1 MLTDYALKCINI
13 RQYYKRTTPLFR
25 FKRLKQIQFRLRL
38 RIANTGDVRQLRPR
52 FGLALIL
59 ALQVP
64 TAFAQSDTP
73 TLQEVEVIGSFE
85 NNNPAESSEIAS
97 RIEVSGE
104 QLETKKIQSLS
115 ELSQQTPGFYG
126 FGSTPRLAGFSIRG
140 LGNNQFNDGLDSSV
154 GLYVD
159 GVYLARQ
166 SYTAFGLYDLDTVS
180 VYRGPQGSRYG
191 LDSTAGEVHIQS
203 RQPSHTREN
212 NITLGLG
219 NQGYSELSAA
229 STGSLIEGE
238 LAGRISVFK
247 QQRDG
252 FLFNQFDGSLLN
264 DQNRFGVRGQLLWTP
279 SDNLVVRVIG
289 EYGELDQRCCA
300 IALFGPVSKSIQA
313 SDDYMG
319 YKRPGTNPADRI
331 TDQNIQP
338 LSKLTRESAAV
349 VAEWG
354 PPGRHKFVSITG
366 LNRLSYNPTRND
378 DGTSMNLLEGST
390 TSESQQISQE
400 LRWHTEFKRLKT
412 TVGVVALNQKLRGE
426 EIGILGDEIALWALG
441 GTLRQQVPTLN
452 RQNSGFLINALLPPD
467 ALNGLRLS
475 TPYSQSSNTY
485 SAFTSADW
493 RIDAITTA
501 TAGVRYTESSR
512 RGSIS
517 RSRSGGD
524 LQSSPLAFTNTLT
537 TVGNLI
543 GQDLSAVTYDGLIDM
558 LVGES
563 FDRSDSRK
571 DNGTSGQLAL
581 RRQLSKTLAG
591 HVSLTRGYKSG
602 GLNLAGL
609 SPNVRAQFD
618 PEIADSVQLGL
629 RSLHS
634 QGSGF
639 SSLTL
644 YNTRV
649 KNFQALTYEENTG
662 LIPNPR
668 QNNVLNIPKVRLQ
681 GVEVELAREV
691 TRRLTVGAGLAYN
704 RAISTDF
711 SNAPNED
718 TRRNDK
724 NLSGKQLYNAPR
736 WSGFVSLE
744 QKLPNEGDLRPYIG
758 VDHTFRSATFGAVDQ
773 SRNSFI
779 DAYQLTNLRVGVRH
793 LKQKWDAQ
801 VWVKNVFD
809 EDYKAAVS
817 ALYSLGEYGGYAGD
831 PRTYGVSLDLQY

>member
-1 MLTDYALKCINI
+1 L
-13 RQYYKRTTPLFR
+13 R
-25 FKRLKQIQFRLRL
+25 QIQYNQRLVYKTNRAL
-38 RIANTGDVRQLRPR
+38 LRPAL
-52 FGLALIL
+52 GLAIVLTL
-59 ALQVP
+59 PVQAVL
-64 TAFAQSDTP
+64 AQSTNP
-73 TLQEVEVIGSFE
+73 TLQEVEVADRVQNS
-85 NNNPAESSEIAS
+85 NTP
-97 RIEVSGE
+97 EVSQISSSIETDGE
-104 QLETKKIQSLS
+104 TLETKKLQSLS
-115 ELSQQTPGFYG
+115 ELSQQVPGFYG
-126 FGSTPRLAGFSIRG
+126 FGSTPRLAGFTIRG

-166 SYTAFGLYDLDTVS
+166 SYAAFGLYDLDTVS

-212 NITLGLG
+212 NLTLGIG
-219 NQGYSELSAA
+219 NQGYRELSAA
-229 STGSLIEGE
+229 STGSLIAGE
-238 LAGRISVFK
+238 LAGRIGVFK
-247 QQRDG
+247 QQSDG
-252 FLFNQFDGSLLN
+252 FLFNKFDGTLLN
-264 DQNRFGVRGQLLWTP
+264 DQNRFGLRGQLLWTP
-279 SDNLVVRVIG
+279 SDELVVRFIG

-300 IALFGPVSKSIQA
+300 IALFGPVSPNIQA

-319 YKRPGTNPADRI
+319 YQRPGTNPADRV
-331 TDQNIQP
+331 TDNNIQP
-338 LSKLTRESAAV
+338 LSKLTKESAAV

-390 TSESQQISQE
+390 TSESQQLSQE
-400 LRWHTEFKRLKT
+400 LRWHTDFKRLKT
-412 TVGVVALNQKLRGE
+412 TVGVFALNQKLRGE
-426 EIGILGDEIALWALG
+426 EVGILGDEIALWALG
-441 GTLRQQVPTLN
+441 GALRQRVPTLN

-475 TPYSQSSNTY
+475 TPYSQSSNTL
-485 SAFTSADW
+485 SAFSTADW
-493 RIDAITTA
+493 RINAITTA
-501 TAGVRYTESSR
+501 TAGIRYTESKR
-512 RGSIS
+512 HGSIS
-517 RSRSGGD
+517 RSRSGGN

-563 FDRSDSRK
+563 FDRTDSRK
-571 DNGTSGQLAL
+571 DSGTSGQLAL
-581 RRQLSKTLAG
+581 HRQFSKTLSG

-618 PEIADSVQLGL
+618 PEIADNFQIGL
-629 RSLHS
+629 NKIESTRRSL
-634 QGSGF
+634 

-668 QNNVLNIPKVRLQ
+668 QNNVLNIPEVRLQ
-681 GVEVELAREV
+681 GVEIELAREV

-704 RAISTDF
+704 RAISTEF
-711 SNAPNED
+711 QNAPNED

-744 QKLPNEGDLRPYIG
+744 QKLPNQGELRPYIG

-779 DAYQLTNLRVGVRH
+779 DEYQLTNLRLGIRNP
-793 LKQKWDAQ
+793 KQKWHAQ
-801 VWVKNVFD
+801 AWVKNLFD
-809 EDYKAAVS
+809 EDYIAAVS

-831 PRTYGVSLDLQY
+831 PRTFGVSLDINY

>member
-1 MLTDYALKCINI
+1 M
-13 RQYYKRTTPLFR
+13 
-25 FKRLKQIQFRLRL
+25 
-38 RIANTGDVRQLRPR
+38 RPA
-52 FGLALIL
+52 FSLALVL
-59 ALQVP
+59 ALP
-64 TAFAQSDTP
+64 MDNAFSQSVNP
-73 TLQEVEVIGSFE
+73 SLQEVEVTGNIEKNDTSEAPALGST
-85 NNNPAESSEIAS
+85 IKT
-97 RIEVSGE
+97 SGDT
-104 QLETKKIQSLS
+104 LETKKIQSLS
-115 ELSQQTPGFYG
+115 ELSQQVPGFYG

-166 SYTAFGLYDLDTVS
+166 SYSAFGLYDLDTVD

-191 LDSTAGEVHIQS
+191 LDSTAGEVQIQS
-203 RQPSHTREN
+203 RQPSHTRES

-219 NQGYSELSAA
+219 NQGYRELSAA

-252 FLFNQFDGSLLN
+252 FLFNQFDGTLLN

-279 SDNLVVRVIG
+279 SDELVIRFIG
-289 EYGELDQRCCA
+289 EYGELDQQCCA
-300 IALFGPVSKSIQA
+300 IALFGPVSRTIQA
-313 SDDYMG
+313 SDEYMG
-319 YKRPGTNPADRI
+319 YNRPGTNPADRV
-331 TDQNIQP
+331 TDNNIQP
-338 LSKLTRESAAV
+338 LSKLTKESAAV

-366 LNRLSYNPTRND
+366 LNRLAYNPTRND

-400 LRWHTEFKRLKT
+400 LRWHTDFKRLKT
-412 TVGVVALNQKLRGE
+412 TVGVFALNQKLRGE
-426 EIGILGDEIALWALG
+426 EVGILGDEIALWALG
-441 GTLRQQVPTLN
+441 GALRQQVPTLN
-452 RQNSGFLINALLPPD
+452 RQNSGFLVNALLPPD

-475 TPYSQSSNTY
+475 TPYSQSSNTL
-485 SAFTSADW
+485 SAFSTADW
-493 RIDAITTA
+493 RINAITTA
-501 TAGVRYTESSR
+501 TAGIRYTESKR

-517 RSRSGGD
+517 RSRSGGN

-563 FDRSDSRK
+563 FDRTDSRK
-571 DNGTSGQLAL
+571 DHGTSGQLAL
-581 RRQLSKTLAG
+581 HRQLTKTLSG
-591 HVSLTRGYKSG
+591 HASLTRGYKSG

-609 SPNVRAQFD
+609 SPSVRAQFD
-618 PEIADSVQLGL
+618 PEIADSFQVGL
-629 RSLHS
+629 KRIEPTGRSL
-634 QGSGF
+634 

-649 KNFQALTYEENTG
+649 KNFQALTYEENMG

-668 QNNVLNIPKVRLQ
+668 QNNVLNIPEVRLQ
-681 GVEVELAREV
+681 GVELEMAREV
-691 TRRLTVGAGLAYN
+691 TRRLTVGAGVAYN
-704 RAISTDF
+704 RAISTEF
-711 SNAPNED
+711 ANAPNED
-718 TRRNDK
+718 TRKNDK

-744 QKLPNEGDLRPYIG
+744 QKLPNQGELQPYVG
-758 VDHTFRSATFGAVDQ
+758 LDHTFRSATFGAVDQ

-779 DAYQLTNLRVGVRH
+779 DAYQLTNLRLGVRN
-793 LKQKWDAQ
+793 LKQKWHAQ
-801 VWVKNVFD
+801 AWVKNLFD

-831 PRTYGVSLDLQY
+831 PRTFGVSLDLSY

>member
-1 MLTDYALKCINI
+1 MRPAL
-13 RQYYKRTTPLFR
+13 
-25 FKRLKQIQFRLRL
+25 
-38 RIANTGDVRQLRPR
+38 
-52 FGLALIL
+52 GLAIVLTL
-59 ALQVP
+59 PVQAVL
-64 TAFAQSDTP
+64 AQSTNP
-73 TLQEVEVIGSFE
+73 TLQEVEVADRAE
-85 NNNPAESSEIAS
+85 NNNTPEVPQISSN
-97 RIEVSGE
+97 IETDGE
-104 QLETKKIQSLS
+104 TLETKKLQSLS
-115 ELSQQTPGFYG
+115 ELSQQVPGFYG
-126 FGSTPRLAGFSIRG
+126 FGSTPRLAGFTIRG

-166 SYTAFGLYDLDTVS
+166 SYTAFGLYDLDTVN

-212 NITLGLG
+212 NLTLGVG
-219 NQGYSELSAA
+219 NQGYRELSAA

-252 FLFNQFDGSLLN
+252 FLFNQFDGTLLN

-279 SDNLVVRVIG
+279 SDELVIRVIG

-300 IALFGPVSKSIQA
+300 IALFGPVSPTIQA

-319 YKRPGTNPADRI
+319 YQRPGTNPADRI
-331 TDQNIQP
+331 TDNNIQP
-338 LSKLTRESAAV
+338 LSKLTKESAAV

-390 TSESQQISQE
+390 TSESQQLSQE
-400 LRWHTEFKRLKT
+400 LRWHTDFKRLKT
-412 TVGVVALNQKLRGE
+412 TVGVFALNQKLRGE
-426 EIGILGDEIALWALG
+426 EVGILGDEIALWALG
-441 GTLRQQVPTLN
+441 GALRQQVPTLN

-475 TPYSQSSNTY
+475 TPYSQSSNTV
-485 SAFTSADW
+485 SAFSTADW
-493 RIDAITTA
+493 RINAITTA
-501 TAGVRYTESSR
+501 TAGIRYTESKR

-517 RSRSGGD
+517 RSRSGGN

-563 FDRSDSRK
+563 FDRTDSRK
-571 DNGTSGQLAL
+571 DSGTSGQLAL
-581 RRQLSKTLAG
+581 HRQLSKTLSG
-591 HVSLTRGYKSG
+591 HISLTRGYKSG

-618 PEIADSVQLGL
+618 PEVADNIQIGL
-629 RSLHS
+629 KKIESAGRGL
-634 QGSGF
+634 

-668 QNNVLNIPKVRLQ
+668 QNNVLNIPEVRLQ
-681 GVEVELAREV
+681 GVELELAREV

-711 SNAPNED
+711 PNAPNED

-744 QKLPNEGDLRPYIG
+744 QKLPNQGELRPYIG
-758 VDHTFRSATFGAVDQ
+758 LDHTFRSATFGAVDQ

-779 DAYQLTNLRVGVRH
+779 DEYQLTNLRLGIRNP
-793 LKQKWDAQ
+793 KQKWHAQ
-801 VWVKNVFD
+801 AWVKNLFD
-809 EDYKAAVS
+809 EDYIAAVS

-831 PRTYGVSLDLQY
+831 PRTFGVSLDLQY

>member
-1 MLTDYALKCINI
+1 M
-13 RQYYKRTTPLFR
+13 RRTHTLHRPATR
-25 FKRLKQIQFRLRL
+25 ANESRLHFAIE
-38 RIANTGDVRQLRPR
+38 
-52 FGLALIL
+52 LALVL
-59 ALQVP
+59 AIP
-64 TAFAQSDTP
+64 TQTVFAQSEKP
-73 TLQEVEVIGSFE
+73 SLQEVEVT
-85 NNNPAESSEIAS
+85 SSVNVDNTTQSPEIS
-97 RIEVSGE
+97 SKIETSGDT
-104 QLETKKIQSLS
+104 LETKKLQNLS
-115 ELSQQTPGFYG
+115 ELSQQVPGFYG

-166 SYTAFGLYDLDTVS
+166 SYTAFGLYDLDS
-180 VYRGPQGSRYG
+180 VTIYRGPQGSRYG

-203 RQPSHTREN
+203 RQPSHTREDN
-212 NITLGLG
+212 VTLGLG
-219 NQGYSELSAA
+219 NQGYREFSAA

-252 FLFNQFDGSLLN
+252 FLFNQFDGTLLN

-279 SDNLVVRVIG
+279 TDNLIVRFSG

-300 IALFGPVSKSIQA
+300 IALFGPVSRSIQA

-319 YKRPGTNPADRI
+319 YKRPGINPADRV
-331 TDQNIQP
+331 TDSNIQP
-338 LSKLTRESAAV
+338 LSKLTKESAAV

-354 PPGRHKFVSITG
+354 PPGRHKFVSITS
-366 LNRLSYNPTRND
+366 LNRLAYTPTRND

-412 TVGVVALNQKLRGE
+412 TVGMFALNQKLRGE
-426 EIGILGDEIALWALG
+426 EVATLGDEIALWSLG
-441 GTLRQQVPTLN
+441 GALRQQVPTLN

-475 TPYSQSSNTY
+475 TPYSQSSNTLSAY
-485 SAFTSADW
+485 STADW
-493 RIDAITTA
+493 RISAVTTA
-501 TAGVRYTESSR
+501 TAGIRYTESKR

-517 RSRSGGD
+517 RSRSGGN

-558 LVGES
+558 LVGDS
-563 FDRSDSRK
+563 FDRTDSRK
-571 DNGTSGQLAL
+571 DSGGSGQLAL
-581 RRQLSKTLAG
+581 HRQLSKTLSG
-591 HVSLTRGYKSG
+591 HASLTRGYKSG

-609 SPNVRAQFD
+609 SPSVRAQFD
-618 PEIADSVQLGL
+618 PEIADSFQLGL
-629 RSLHS
+629 RKIEPTGRGLSN
-634 QGSGF
+634 
-639 SSLTL
+639 LTL

-668 QNNVLNIPKVRLQ
+668 QNNVLNIPEVRLQ
-681 GVEVELAREV
+681 GVELELVREL
-691 TRRLTVGAGLAYN
+691 TRQLTVGAGLAYN
-704 RAISTDF
+704 RAISTEF
-711 SNAPNED
+711 TNAPNED

-736 WSGFVSLE
+736 WSGFLSLE
-744 QKLPNEGDLRPYIG
+744 QRLPNQGELRPYIG

-779 DAYQLTNLRVGVRH
+779 DEYQLTNLRLGVRNP
-793 LKQKWDAQ
+793 KQKWHAQ
-801 VWVKNVFD
+801 AWVKNVFD

-831 PRTYGVSLDLQY
+831 PRTFGVSLDFSY

>member
-1 MLTDYALKCINI
+1 M
-13 RQYYKRTTPLFR
+13 R
-25 FKRLKQIQFRLRL
+25 QIQYNQRLVYKTNRAL
-38 RIANTGDVRQLRPR
+38 LRPAL
-52 FGLALIL
+52 GLAIVLTL
-59 ALQVP
+59 PVQAVL
-64 TAFAQSDTP
+64 AQSTNP
-73 TLQEVEVIGSFE
+73 TLQEVEVADRIE
-85 NNNPAESSEIAS
+85 NNNTPEVPQISSSVETD
-97 RIEVSGE
+97 GE
-104 QLETKKIQSLS
+104 TLETKKIQSLS
-115 ELSQQTPGFYG
+115 ELSQQVPGFYG
-126 FGSTPRLAGFSIRG
+126 FGSTPRLTGFTIRG

-212 NITLGLG
+212 NLTLGVG
-219 NQGYSELSAA
+219 NQGYRELSAA

-252 FLFNQFDGSLLN
+252 FLFNQFDGTLLN

-279 SDNLVVRVIG
+279 SDELVIRVIG

-300 IALFGPVSKSIQA
+300 IALFGPVSPTIQA

-319 YKRPGTNPADRI
+319 YQRPGTNPADRI
-331 TDQNIQP
+331 TDNNIQP
-338 LSKLTRESAAV
+338 LSKLTKESAAV

-390 TSESQQISQE
+390 TSESQQLSQE
-400 LRWHTEFKRLKT
+400 LRWHTDFKRLKT
-412 TVGVVALNQKLRGE
+412 TVGVFAVNQKLRGE
-426 EIGILGDEIALWALG
+426 EVGILGDEIALWALG
-441 GTLRQQVPTLN
+441 GALRQQVPTLN

-475 TPYSQSSNTY
+475 TPYSQSSNTV
-485 SAFTSADW
+485 SAFSTADW
-493 RIDAITTA
+493 RINAITTA
-501 TAGVRYTESSR
+501 TAGIRYTESKR

-517 RSRSGGD
+517 RSRSGGN

-563 FDRSDSRK
+563 FDRTDARK
-571 DNGTSGQLAL
+571 DSGSSGQLAL
-581 RRQLSKTLAG
+581 NRQLSKTLSG

-618 PEIADSVQLGL
+618 PEIADNIQIGL
-629 RSLHS
+629 KKIESAGRSL
-634 QGSGF
+634 

-649 KNFQALTYEENTG
+649 KNFQALTYEENMG

-668 QNNVLNIPKVRLQ
+668 QNNVLNIPQVRLQ
-681 GVEVELAREV
+681 GVELELAREV

-704 RAISTDF
+704 RAISTEF
-711 SNAPNED
+711 QNAPNED

-744 QKLPNEGDLRPYIG
+744 QKLPNQGELRPYIG
-758 VDHTFRSATFGAVDQ
+758 LDHTFRSATFGAVDQ

-779 DAYQLTNLRVGVRH
+779 DEYQLTNVR
-793 LKQKWDAQ
+793 LGIRNPKQKWHAQ
-801 VWVKNVFD
+801 AWVKNLFD
-809 EDYKAAVS
+809 EDYIAAVS

-831 PRTYGVSLDLQY
+831 PRTFGVSLDISY